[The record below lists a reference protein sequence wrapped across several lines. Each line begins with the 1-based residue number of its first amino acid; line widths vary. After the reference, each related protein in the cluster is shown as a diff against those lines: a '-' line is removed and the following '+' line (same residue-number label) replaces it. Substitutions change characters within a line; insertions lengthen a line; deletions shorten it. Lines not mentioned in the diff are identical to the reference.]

1 MNWMRYGSGNRRR
14 LALSARIAFALPL
27 LAIGCSSNSVQQL
40 AKKSETGMYIRAP
53 GVIAAQNFV
62 LVDASGRP
70 VAELSSVPSGGAGLV
85 LLDQTAKPRAA
96 LITTQTGEP
105 GLKLYDA
112 NGVVRAA
119 VVVSS
124 DNTAGVALYDPSGHS
139 RAALVESPAGE
150 ARLTIID
157 AAGRAIEVIPDSRNA
172 SR

>member
-1 MNWMRYGSGNRRR
+1 MRYRSGNRRR
-14 LALSARIAFALPL
+14 LALSAGITLALPL

-70 VAELSSVPSGGAGLV
+70 VAELTSAPSGGAGLV
-85 LLDQTAKPRAA
+85 LLDQAAKPRAA
-96 LITTQTGEP
+96 LITTRNGEP
-105 GLKLYDA
+105 GLKLYDS
-112 NGVVRAA
+112 NGIVRAA

-124 DNTAGVALYDPSGHS
+124 NNSAGIALYDPSGHS
-139 RAALVESPAGE
+139 RAALVESPTGE
-150 ARLTIID
+150 ARLTMID
-157 AAGRAIEVIPDSRNA
+157 SAGRIIEVVPDSRRA